1 MDVNLS
7 KFLEAP
13 DIASLKGEYFLK
25 RLGVTFAYGAMTDQ
39 QLSEYQNACM
49 KPDFAGKK
57 GAARKSSILDFGKFK
72 KTVIA
77 NHVIEPNIADPEFLK
92 KGGWALPSEFID
104 AKLTPGEVLDL
115 YQGINSLSGF
125 EDSLD
130 DDIEDAKN

>member
-1 MDVNLS
+1 VDISFS

-13 DIASLKGEYFLK
+13 DISSLKGEYLLRRF
-25 RLGVTFAYGAMTDQ
+25 GVTFTYGAMTDR

-49 KPDFAGKK
+49 KSEFAGKK
-57 GAARKSSILDFGKFK
+57 GSSKKSMLDFGKFK
-72 KTVIA
+72 KMVIA

-92 KGGWALPSEFID
+92 KGGWALPEEFID

-115 YQGINSLSGF
+115 YQGINNLSGF

-130 DDIEDAKN
+130 DDIEEAKN